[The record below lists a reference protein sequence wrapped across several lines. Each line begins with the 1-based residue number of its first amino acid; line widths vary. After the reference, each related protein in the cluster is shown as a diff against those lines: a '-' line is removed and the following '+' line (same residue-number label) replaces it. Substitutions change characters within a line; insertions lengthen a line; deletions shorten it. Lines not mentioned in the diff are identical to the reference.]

1 MGSMTK
7 TPKGGGGVKKSSR
20 LRKNDTVMIMSGKDR
35 GKTGRLL
42 RLDREK
48 GRAYIQGL
56 NMVKKAVK
64 PKSQNDKGGITEVE
78 ASLDLSNLRIV
89 NKEGKPDRIG
99 YRFEDGSKVRF
110 CKKSGET
117 L

>member
-1 MGSMTK
+1 MAMTTTDAAK
-7 TPKGGGGVKKSSR
+7 CR
-20 LRKNDTVMIMSGKDR
+20 LRKNDSVMIMSGKDR
-35 GKTGRLL
+35 GKVGRIL
-42 RLDREK
+42 RFDAAK
-48 GRAYIQGL
+48 GRAYIEGL

-78 ASLDLSNLRIV
+78 ASINLSNLRIL

-99 YRFEDGSKVRF
+99 YRIENGRKVRF